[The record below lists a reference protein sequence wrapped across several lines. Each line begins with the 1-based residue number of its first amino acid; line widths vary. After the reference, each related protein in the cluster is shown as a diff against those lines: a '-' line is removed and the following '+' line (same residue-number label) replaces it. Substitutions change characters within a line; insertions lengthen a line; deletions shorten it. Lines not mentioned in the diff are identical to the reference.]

1 MASKYVKAG
10 QKVFEFLVPKPKV
23 PKTRLEKAESKYII
37 QKHKTKMAQKKLDQ
51 TNFEIENPKFSK
63 GDYTY
68 DSSKKNRLKT
78 SVKNRNKKSEEMFKA
93 SKGRKELKFGGGAD
107 KKLSPK
113 QMKIASLAGD
123 KKKIDAP
130 DFAKLRKK

>member
-10 QKVFEFLVPKPKV
+10 QKVFEFLVPKPNV
-23 PKTRLEKAESKYII
+23 PKSRLEKAESKYII

-51 TNFEIENPKFSK
+51 TNFEIQNPKFSK

-78 SVKNRNKKSEEMFKA
+78 SDKK
-93 SKGRKELKFGGGAD
+93 RKELKDGSKKSDFGAQSVKYGLDKNYGVTKAD
-107 KKLSPK
+107 RIAKFVGKKN
-113 QMKIASLAGD
+113 
-123 KKKIDAP
+123 KKKVI
-130 DFAKLRKK
+130 

>member
-23 PKTRLEKAESKYII
+23 PKSRLEKAESKYII
-37 QKHKTKMAQKKLDQ
+37 QKHKTKMAQKKLDL

-78 SVKNRNKKSEEMFKA
+78 SDKK
-93 SKGRKELKFGGGAD
+93 RKELKDGSKKSDFGAQSVKYGLDKNYGVTKAD
-107 KKLSPK
+107 RIAKFVGKKN
-113 QMKIASLAGD
+113 
-123 KKKIDAP
+123 KKKVI
-130 DFAKLRKK
+130 